1 MKARYLFPDDY
12 MADLSV
18 HVFNGRLYI
27 SPSHDIETGAV
38 FDDDGGHF
46 QMRDYHVLSLS
57 GSPLEAHVTDHG
69 VILYVS
75 QVSWAEKQMWDND
88 AWVRDGSLTHSDS
101 LSAYCEVPGGSRLQ
115 RTEYGQICPKRKI
128 FHQKR

>member
-46 QMRDYHVLSLS
+46 QMRDYQRSEGQVFDFFVKRSITCPRDLRGAVS
-57 GSPLEAHVTDHG
+57 GMP
-69 VILYVS
+69 Y
-75 QVSWAEKQMWDND
+75 
-88 AWVRDGSLTHSDS
+88 LTSTFLPS
-101 LSAYCEVPGGSRLQ
+101 MM
-115 RTEYGQICPKRKI
+115 
-128 FHQKR
+128 

>member
-38 FDDDGGHF
+38 FDDAN
-46 QMRDYHVLSLS
+46 VL
-57 GSPLEAHVTDHG
+57 
-69 VILYVS
+69 II
-75 QVSWAEKQMWDND
+75 KQLFFKKFSSN
-88 AWVRDGSLTHSDS
+88 
-101 LSAYCEVPGGSRLQ
+101 SR
-115 RTEYGQICPKRKI
+115 YII
-128 FHQKR
+128 

>member
-38 FDDDGGHF
+38 FDDFDHGDG
-46 QMRDYHVLSLS
+46 S
-57 GSPLEAHVTDHG
+57 TDH
-69 VILYVS
+69 
-75 QVSWAEKQMWDND
+75 A
-88 AWVRDGSLTHSDS
+88 
-101 LSAYCEVPGGSRLQ
+101 VPR
-115 RTEYGQICPKRKI
+115 R
-128 FHQKR
+128 FH

>member
-38 FDDDGGHF
+38 FDATMTEGRF
-46 QMRDYHVLSLS
+46 CDY
-57 GSPLEAHVTDHG
+57 
-69 VILYVS
+69 
-75 QVSWAEKQMWDND
+75 
-88 AWVRDGSLTHSDS
+88 
-101 LSAYCEVPGGSRLQ
+101 
-115 RTEYGQICPKRKI
+115 
-128 FHQKR
+128 F